1 VEHSPFLKKIATY
14 QSVSQREGKTNTGQ
28 SPKIALKRRVS
39 PLKIKNSF
47 NFNSNIDFKS
57 NNEIKPI
64 RIRIEN
70 K

>member
-1 VEHSPFLKKIATY
+1 MSKKNNPKKRFFQIVKVFLVKRITVELT
-14 QSVSQREGKTNTGQ
+14 V
-28 SPKIALKRRVS
+28 
-39 PLKIKNSF
+39 
-47 NFNSNIDFKS
+47 NIDFKS